1 MTDNTKIKARF
12 PAYFNMDYQGCDYA
26 DIEDLKEMLTDVER
40 LTAVVKDHGLSE
52 ARIYGGAEFEDQ
64 DGMTRFINC
73 ELVVDADGAYFQDC
87 PKHGDG
93 MAETRGIKVGD
104 LREIVA
110 YCEAN
115 NITEADFTAH
125 SEDEFEGYAAWLD
138 NPVTHIPSD
147 EDDDDLIPTGGQTP
161 SPGM

>member
-40 LTAVVKDHGLSE
+40 LTAVVKEHGLSE
-52 ARIYGGAEFEDQ
+52 ARIHGGAEFEDQ
-64 DGMTRFINC
+64 DGMTRFNSC
-73 ELVVDADGAYFQDC
+73 ELVVDRYGAYFQDR
-87 PKHGDG
+87 PKTGDG
-93 MAETRGIKVGD
+93 MAETRGIKVED
-104 LREIVA
+104 LREIVS

-125 SEDEFEGYAAWLD
+125 SEAEFEGYAAWLD

-147 EDDDDLIPTGGQTP
+147 DEDDLIPAGGQSP